1 MWKNVF
7 AVPKQ
12 TIQDLQRQLRGRFPG
27 AILELG
33 KMTDSGV
40 AEFSLEDPETF
51 PCGGITEVVPARPVA
66 VFSLFFAHLLSREPG
81 ATGEVP
87 ELALIDGRDS
97 FDPTAFTAG
106 DCAKLLWVRCR
117 TPEESVKAADLILRD
132 GNVPRVILDLSGFP
146 VAEAGRIPA
155 SSWHRLRSL
164 VETCRTRLIALC
176 PRPVVP
182 CALLRLTLDADF
194 TLEHLS
200 WPREDLIRRL
210 RASPSLA
217 RGCAANGS

>member
-1 MWKNVF
+1 MWKNVP
-7 AVPKQ
+7 AVTKQ

-27 AILELG
+27 AIRALGETGDSSAPDFDLE
-33 KMTDSGV
+33 
-40 AEFSLEDPETF
+40 APETF
-51 PCGGITEVVPARPVA
+51 PCGGITEVVPARPA
-66 VFSLFFAHLLSREPG
+66 SGLSLFLGHLLSREPA

-97 FDPTAFTAG
+97 FDPTAFTPG

-117 TPEESVKAADLILRD
+117 TPEQSVKAADFILRD
-132 GNVPRVILDLSGFP
+132 GNMPRVILDLAGFP
-146 VAEAGRIPA
+146 AAEAGRIAA
-155 SSWHRLRSL
+155 SSWHRLRTL
-164 VETCRTRLIALC
+164 VETHQTRLTALC
-176 PRPVVP
+176 PRPLVP

-210 RASPSLA
+210 RATPGLVRRRA
-217 RGCAANGS
+217 L